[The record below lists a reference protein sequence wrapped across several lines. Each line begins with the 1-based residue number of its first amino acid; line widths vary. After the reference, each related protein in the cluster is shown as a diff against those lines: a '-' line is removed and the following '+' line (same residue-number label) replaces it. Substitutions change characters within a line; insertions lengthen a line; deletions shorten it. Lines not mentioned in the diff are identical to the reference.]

1 MRFFLLIN
9 FISHFIVLF
18 CYLSK
23 TYESFKTSL
32 PYTEC
37 RFCIYDQDSKTA
49 DGRQIAKLW
58 FISWFPNNSTTH
70 HKMAYTSA
78 KGKFREALIGVFDTQ
93 AASTEEL
100 DSNLGLAKED
110 EDDDKDFD
118 F

>member
-1 MRFFLLIN
+1 MLNLN
-9 FISHFIVLF
+9 
-18 CYLSK
+18 SK
-23 TYESFKTSL
+23 TYENFKESL

-37 RFCIYDQDSKTA
+37 RYCIYDQDSKTA

-58 FISWFPNNSTTH
+58 FVCWFPNNSTTY

-78 KGKFREALIGVFDTQ
+78 KAKLRETLIGVFDTQ

-100 DSNLGLAKED
+100 DSNLGLAK
-110 EDDDKDFD
+110 DDDEEDNKDFD

>member
-1 MRFFLLIN
+1 
-9 FISHFIVLF
+9 
-18 CYLSK
+18 
-23 TYESFKTSL
+23 
-32 PYTEC
+32 
-37 RFCIYDQDSKTA
+37 
-49 DGRQIAKLW
+49 
-58 FISWFPNNSTTH
+58 
-70 HKMAYTSA
+70 MAYTSA